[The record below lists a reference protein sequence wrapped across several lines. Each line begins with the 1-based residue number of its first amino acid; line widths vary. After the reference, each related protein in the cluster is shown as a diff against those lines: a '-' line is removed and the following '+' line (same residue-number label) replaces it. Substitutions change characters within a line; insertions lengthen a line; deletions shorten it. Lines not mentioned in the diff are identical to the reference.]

1 MSIYTQQF
9 AEQCG
14 YIGNSP
20 AMLAAFE
27 DIRQSGIR
35 AARKAHYERVKL
47 VDGFV
52 ADPASFWGYINL
64 FRVNPLLTTDEAI
77 EFWANEAE
85 NQRILRE
92 AGHWRYDAA
101 KLRIASERVVFAR
114 YFRRFGAHLWQ
125 RSAGV
130 AA

>member
-1 MSIYTQQF
+1 MNTYTQQF
-9 AEQCG
+9 AASYG
-14 YIGNSP
+14 YIGNHP
-20 AMLAAFE
+20 ATLAAFE

-35 AARKAHYERVKL
+35 AARKAHHDRVKL

-52 ADPASFWGYINL
+52 ADPASFWGYINQ
-64 FRVNPLLTTDEAI
+64 FRVSPLLTTDEAI

-85 NQRILRE
+85 NQRVLRA

-101 KLRIASERVVFAR
+101 KLRVAAERVVISR

-125 RSAGV
+125 RKSE

>member
-1 MSIYTQQF
+1 MNAYTEQF
-9 AEQCG
+9 AASCG
-14 YIGNSP
+14 YVGNSP
-20 AMLAAFE
+20 AMLKAFE

-35 AARKAHYERVKL
+35 AARKAHYDRVKQ

-52 ADPASFWGYINL
+52 ADPGSFWGYINQ
-64 FRVNPLLTTDEAI
+64 FRVSPLLTTDEAI

-85 NQRILRE
+85 NQRVLRE

-101 KLRIASERVVFAR
+101 KLRIAAERVVISR

-125 RSAGV
+125 REARV
-130 AA
+130 A

>member
-1 MSIYTQQF
+1 MNTYTQQF
-9 AEQCG
+9 AAQCG

-27 DIRQSGIR
+27 DIRQAGIR
-35 AARKAHYERVKL
+35 EARRAHYERVKL
-47 VDGFV
+47 ADGFV

-77 EFWANEAE
+77 DFWTNEVE
-85 NQRILRE
+85 NQRVLRE

-101 KLRIASERVVFAR
+101 KLRIAAERVVMGR
-114 YFRRFGAHLWQ
+114 YFRRFGARLWQ
-125 RSAGV
+125 R
-130 AA
+130 AAA

>member
-1 MSIYTQQF
+1 MNTYTQQF
-9 AEQCG
+9 AAQCG

-35 AARKAHYERVKL
+35 AARRDHYERVKL

-64 FRVNPLLTTDEAI
+64 FRVNPLLATDEAI

-85 NQRILRE
+85 NQRVLRE
-92 AGHWRYDAA
+92 TGHWRYDAA
-101 KLRIASERVVFAR
+101 KLRIAAERVVIAR
-114 YFRRFGAHLWQ
+114 YFRRFGAHLRQ
-125 RSAGV
+125 REAR

>member
-1 MSIYTQQF
+1 MNAYTQQF
-9 AEQCG
+9 AASCG

-20 AMLAAFE
+20 AMLQAFE

-47 VDGFV
+47 VDDFIEEPG
-52 ADPASFWGYINL
+52 SFWGYVNE
-64 FRVNPLLTTDEAI
+64 FRVTPLLSTTEAA

-85 NQRILRE
+85 NQRVLRV

-101 KLRIASERVVFAR
+101 KLRIAAERVVISR

>member
-9 AEQCG
+9 AASCG
-14 YIGNSP
+14 YIGSSP

-35 AARKAHYERVKL
+35 ASRRAHYDRVKL

-77 EFWANEAE
+77 EFWSNEAE
-85 NQRILRE
+85 NQRVLRE

-101 KLRIASERVVFAR
+101 KLRIAAERVVIAR

-125 RSAGV
+125 RKSE